1 MIKEIEYSPEA
12 VNDLHGIEE
21 YISIELD
28 NSESAERIVDNII
41 DKSDSL
47 SDLPEIGV
55 PLSSCVDVKTDYRYL
70 VRGNYNVFYR
80 IEYDT
85 LKIIRVLNA
94 RRNFMTV
101 LFGMDC

>member
-12 VNDLHGIEE
+12 VNDLQGIEE

-28 NSESAERIVDNII
+28 NSKSAERIVDNII
-41 DKSDSL
+41 DKIDSL
-47 SDLPEIGV
+47 SDLPEIGA
-55 PLSSCVDVKTDYRYL
+55 PLSSRVDVKTDYRYL
-70 VRGNYNVFYR
+70 ACGNYNVFYR
-80 IEYDT
+80 IEYNT
-85 LKIIRVLNA
+85 IKIIRVLNA

>member
-1 MIKEIEYSPEA
+1 MIKEIEYFPEA

-41 DKSDSL
+41 DKIDSL

-55 PLSSCVDVKTDYRYL
+55 PLSSRVDVKL
-70 VRGNYNVFYR
+70 
-80 IEYDT
+80 
-85 LKIIRVLNA
+85 IIVILCAVIIMCFIASN
-94 RRNFMTV
+94 TIQ
-101 LFGMDC
+101 